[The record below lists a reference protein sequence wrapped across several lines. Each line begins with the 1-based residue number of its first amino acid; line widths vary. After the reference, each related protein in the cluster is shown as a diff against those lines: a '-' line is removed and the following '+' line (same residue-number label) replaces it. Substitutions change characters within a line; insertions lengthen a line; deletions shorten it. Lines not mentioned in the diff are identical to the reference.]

1 MEVTENRQNNIKDD
15 DIKEKQKMTGGTV
28 IAKTLKNYGIPYVA
42 GIPGHGCWMLTDAL
56 MEEGSEIPFIQV
68 MHEQSAV
75 HMADGYYRA
84 SGRPMAAITSVGPGA
99 TNTIIGLG
107 TAYADSTATLLLTGA
122 PATHMEGHGVM
133 QELDR
138 YHSNNFPRVTE
149 PVTKRHWEVNRVE
162 QLPFIMHR
170 AFNAMLSGR
179 PGPVHVEVPMDIQT
193 EAADVAFHD
202 LKKRMPVGKIRADST
217 AIDSAVHLL
226 LTAKRPVIVAG
237 GGVMTSE
244 GTPELRQLAEAIGA
258 AVVTTWNGKSAFP
271 EDHHLF
277 AGSVGQ
283 TGTTSGNY
291 LAANADVVISVGCRF
306 TDWSASSYR
315 KGASFSFPPA
325 KLIHIDIDPQEI
337 GKNYPTEVGIVAD
350 AKLALQDMLAL
361 ISREDIE
368 EIEAKRKGYFSEINW
383 QKEEWE
389 KKIAPRRDSDDA
401 PMTSQRPLAELR
413 KILPRD
419 GIVVVGSGNTQG
431 AVKQTF
437 PVYEPR
443 TFITSGS
450 FSSMGWAV
458 PAAIGA
464 KLAKPDRK
472 VVCIVG
478 DGDFMQTLPE
488 IAVAVMHNI
497 PVVFLVQNNMGY
509 MSIRGGQRKI
519 TGRHIG
525 TEFNLKNGEPYSPN
539 FSEVANNFGLKSWRA
554 ETPEEVGEALK
565 LALETDGPSLVEAMT
580 ARDAGGP
587 FVPGWWDF
595 PVPAYI
601 EDERQDEYA
610 EGRALEQHL

>member
-1 MEVTENRQNNIKDD
+1 MKL
-15 DIKEKQKMTGGTV
+15 TGGQI
-28 IAKTLKNYGIPYVA
+28 IAKSLKEYGVRYVA
-42 GIPGHGCWMLTDAL
+42 GIPGHGCWTLLDAFL
-56 MEEGSEIPFIQV
+56 EEGCEIPFIQV

-84 SGRPMAAITSVGPGA
+84 SGKPMAAVTSIGPGA
-99 TNTIIGLG
+99 ANTIIGLG
-107 TAYADSTATLLLTGA
+107 TAYADSTATILFTGA
-122 PATHMEGHGVM
+122 PATHMRGHGVM
-133 QELDR
+133 QELER
-138 YHSNNFPRVTE
+138 FHSGDFPRVTE
-149 PVTKRHWEVNRVE
+149 GVTKRHWEVSCVE
-162 QLPFIMHR
+162 ELPFIMHR
-170 AFNAMLSGR
+170 AFSSMLTGR
-179 PGPVHVEVPMDIQT
+179 PGPVHIEVPMDVQA
-193 EAADVAFHD
+193 EAAEVEIHA
-202 LKKRMPVGKIRADST
+202 LAKRLPVGKTRPDAST
-217 AIDSAVHLL
+217 VAEAVKLL
-226 LTAKRPVIVAG
+226 VSAKRPVIVAG
-237 GGVMTSE
+237 GGAITSE
-244 GTPELRQLAEAIGA
+244 STVEFRQLAEAIGA

-291 LAANADVVISVGCRF
+291 LAANADVVLSVGCRF

-350 AKLALQDMLAL
+350 AKLALQDMLAS
-361 ISREDIE
+361 ISAQDVQAIQDRRGSYFA
-368 EIEAKRKGYFSEINW
+368 EIKE
-383 QKEEWE
+383 QKEVWE
-389 KKIAPRRDSDDA
+389 RMLAPRRDSGDA

-413 KILPRD
+413 KLLPRD

-443 TFITSGS
+443 TFLTSGS

-458 PAAIGA
+458 PASLGA
-464 KLAKPDRK
+464 KLAQPDRK
-472 VVCIVG
+472 VVCILG
-478 DGDFMQTLPE
+478 DGDFMQSLPE
-488 IAVAVMHNI
+488 IAVAVMQKI

-519 TGRHIG
+519 MGRHIG
-525 TEFNLKNGEPYSPN
+525 SEFNLPSGEPYSPH
-539 FSEVANNFGLKSWRA
+539 FAEVARSFGLEAWRA
-554 ETPEEVGEALK
+554 ETPEEVADALSRA
-565 LALETDGPSLVEAMT
+565 LAADGPTLVEAMT
-580 ARDAGGP
+580 ARDAAGP

-601 EDERQDEYA
+601 DDERQTEYA